1 MPDEQRKEA
10 DAEVVETPKD
20 ETSPE
25 AKTYS
30 EEEVKQIRDEQ
41 KQEKDNALADQYS
54 KLNTRLSRLGEEN
67 ARLRESPKS
76 SQGMADALKST
87 IGVLESQVSEM
98 GEVSP
103 ATRARLAET
112 KQHLAN
118 LEQQASYE
126 RQEAITSG
134 VKADLRRELDEAGID
149 PDSIQCDGIWDAIQ
163 IANMSDGNFDGAK
176 GRTARII
183 KSAKP
188 EEDKKEVKPEEE
200 LSEDHPIVQRAL
212 LKAMGKNPAFK
223 IHEGRPTGAGTRS
236 FTRDQIREITESG
249 KYEENREAIEDAYKG
264 GRIT

>member
-1 MPDEQRKEA
+1 MPDEQRKEV
-10 DAEVVETPKD
+10 DAEVAETPKD
-20 ETSPE
+20 ETPPE

-30 EEEVKQIRDEQ
+30 EEQVKQIRDAQ

-76 SQGMADALKST
+76 SRGMADALKST

-103 ATRARLAET
+103 ATRTKLAET

-118 LEQQASYE
+118 LEQQAAYE

-134 VKADLRRELDEAGID
+134 VKADLRKELDEAGID

-163 IANMSDGNFDGAK
+163 IADMSDGNFDGAK
-176 GRTARII
+176 GRATRVI
-183 KSAKP
+183 KSAKSK
-188 EEDKKEVKPEEE
+188 EEKKAVKPEEEE
-200 LSEDHPIVQRAL
+200 LSEDDPRVQKAL
-212 LKAMGKNPAFK
+212 LKAMEKNPAFK
-223 IHEGRPTGAGTRS
+223 THDGTPSGAGG
-236 FTRDQIREITESG
+236 G
-249 KYEENREAIEDAYKG
+249 KLTVEQVRNMPPEERKARAKDIAEMPLGI
-264 GRIT
+264 